1 MRMRHRV
8 AVFGFC
14 VSLVA
19 APAGASSWP
28 APGDASVRVDAQGYA
43 AHAAE
48 PRLAQPAGTA
58 GGDVQWFSLGPPGA
72 DVSDVEASPTTSGVV
87 LAGVAPGGSWG
98 GMLYRSGDAGAHWE
112 IVDDLSSRSVHRV
125 AFASD
130 GTAYAATQNRV
141 WKSSDDGQHWT
152 QLAFG
157 FSNPNDETFAVTVD
171 PNDDA
176 VLWAGLTDALG
187 SQPINL
193 MRSPDGGTTWEDR
206 TPPHAA
212 AMTCV
217 GVAVDP
223 ADSGHVAAVFRGSF
237 GGGEIWVST
246 DGGTTWDNRS
256 AGLPNNPL
264 NAVAFAGDR
273 LLVGGGQNFGSQ
285 YVGLYASDDLGATW
299 TPLHT
304 SNWPLRVVT
313 DIAIDPAD
321 VDTILVATDGAGINR
336 STDGGASWTV
346 RVTGSAQLAAQ
357 SVSFDGNAVYA
368 GASSLAVF
376 KSADGGASFA
386 QSADGISQINLYSI
400 AVSPLDTTQVA
411 VAFQGANN
419 GGVYSTTDG
428 GAHWTLEDLPPTR
441 YSSVGYAPDG
451 TLYAISSGPT
461 GIAQEGLYRRE
472 GDGSWTLLGPDQG
485 PLFESN
491 LDTMRFSADDPDL
504 ILLGGGDFG
513 VAGWG
518 STVWRSTDAGQNW
531 TKVFLGDDNDMVT
544 DIEIAADSADAAIV
558 AVYDGFTPTQQGG
571 AIRSDDGGTTWAP
584 ALGGLPDYMRQP
596 HLCQTAGTPSALYLA
611 AASDASN
618 GALYRSGDAGASWT
632 ATDWSGPV
640 AADVACDPLD
650 EQVLYLAQSGP
661 NRVVRSGDGGDTFAP
676 FDAGL
681 SGASSATQLAAA
693 AADGATQLFL
703 STMSGSY
710 STAAPVPADDTI
722 FEDGFDG

>member
-1 MRMRHRV
+1 M
-8 AVFGFC
+8 
-14 VSLVA
+14 
-19 APAGASSWP
+19 PAG
-28 APGDASVRVDAQGYA
+28 V
-43 AHAAE
+43 
-48 PRLAQPAGTA
+48 A
-58 GGDVQWFSLGPPGA
+58 GGDVQWISLGPPGA
-72 DVSDVEASPTTSGVV
+72 DATDVVASPTASGVV

-98 GMLYRSGDAGAHWE
+98 GMLYRSSDAGAHWT
-112 IVDDLSSRSVHRV
+112 IVDDLSSRSVHRI

-141 WKSSDDGQHWT
+141 WKSTDDGEHWT

-157 FSNPNDETFAVTVD
+157 FADPNDETFAIAVD

-176 VLWAGLTDALG
+176 VLWAGVTDALG
-187 SQPINL
+187 SQPINV

-206 TPPHAA
+206 TPPHDAP
-212 AMTCV
+212 MTCV

-223 ADSGHVAAVFRGSF
+223 ADSNHVAAVFRGSF
-237 GGGEIWVST
+237 GGGEIWVSS
-246 DGGTTWDNRS
+246 DGGTSWENRS
-256 AGLPNNPL
+256 AGLPANPL
-264 NAVAFAGDR
+264 NAVVFAGTR

-285 YVGLYASDDLGATW
+285 YVGLYASDDLGETW

-313 DIAIDPAD
+313 DIALDPAD

-346 RVTGSAQLAAQ
+346 RVEGSAQLAAQ
-357 SVSFDGNAVYA
+357 SVSFDGDAVYA

-376 KSADGGASFA
+376 KSDDGGASFA

-400 AVSPLDTTQVA
+400 AVSPLDATQVA

-428 GAHWTLEDLPPTR
+428 GAHWKLEDLPPTR

-461 GIAQEGLYRRE
+461 SIAQEGLYRRE

-518 STVWRSTDAGQNW
+518 STVWRSTDAGQSW
-531 TKVFLGDDNDMVT
+531 TKVFLGEDNDMVT
-544 DIEIAADSADAAIV
+544 DIEIAADSSDAEIV
-558 AVYDGFTPTQQGG
+558 AVYDGFTDPQQGG
-571 AIRSDDGGTTWAP
+571 AIRSDNGGTSWAP
-584 ALGGLPDYMRQP
+584 ALDGLPGYVRQP

-611 AASDASN
+611 AASAGSQ
-618 GALYRSGDAGASWT
+618 GALYRSDDAGASWAAT
-632 ATDWSGPV
+632 AWSGPV
-640 AADVACDPLD
+640 AADVACDPID

-661 NRVVRSGDGGDTFAP
+661 NRVVRSDDGGATFAP
-676 FDAGL
+676 YDTGL
-681 SGASSATQLAAA
+681 TGASGATQLQATSV
-693 AADGATQLFL
+693 DGTTQLFL

-710 STAAPVPADDTI
+710 STLAPVDTDTI
-722 FEDGFDG
+722 FRDGFDG